1 MNETKI
7 SEYSAPISLTKE
19 HDLTNF
25 NCGESEINNWL
36 KQRAFK
42 SQEDGAARTYVICLQ
57 GTNIVIAYYCLAV
70 GSVINNKEEIPG
82 KIRRN
87 MPQSI
92 PVMVLGR
99 LGVDLKYTGKGI
111 AQGLV
116 RDAILRTLQASKI
129 AGIRAILVHALNE
142 KVKDFY
148 VNKCGFISSTV
159 KPLTLM
165 ISLIDAQK
173 SNILRG
179 IN

>member
-1 MNETKI
+1 MNEVPI
-7 SEYSAPISLTKE
+7 FEYEAPTSLTIE

-25 NCGESEINNWL
+25 DCGELEINNWL
-36 KQRAFK
+36 KQRALK
-42 SQEDGAARTYVICLQ
+42 SQEDGAARTYVICLP
-57 GTNIVIAYYCLAV
+57 GTKIVIAYYCLAV

-92 PVMVLGR
+92 PPVMVLGR
-99 LGVDLKYTGKGI
+99 LGVDLQHTGKGI
-111 AQGLV
+111 AKGLM
-116 RDAILRTLQASKI
+116 RDAILRTLQAAQI
-129 AGIRAILVHALNE
+129 AGIRAILVHALND

-148 VNKCGFISSTV
+148 INKCGFMSSAV

-173 SNILRG
+173 SLSSH
-179 IN
+179 

>member
-1 MNETKI
+1 MNQNQI
-7 SEYSAPISLTKE
+7 YEYSAPISLTKE
-19 HDLTNF
+19 HDLSNF

-42 SQEDGAARTYVICLQ
+42 SQEDGAARTYVICLKN
-57 GTNIVIAYYCLAV
+57 TNSVIAYYCLAV

-99 LGVDLKYTGKGI
+99 LGVDLKHTGKGI

-116 RDAILRTLQASKI
+116 TDAILRTLQASQI
-129 AGIRAILVHALNE
+129 AGIRAILVQALNE

-148 VNKCGFISSTV
+148 INKCGFMSSEI

-173 SNILRG
+173 SLHKL
-179 IN
+179 

>member
-1 MNETKI
+1 MNEPKI
-7 SEYSAPISLTKE
+7 YEYESPTSLTRE

-25 NCGESEINNWL
+25 NCGESEINDWL

-42 SQEDGAARTYVICLQ
+42 SQEDGAARTYVICLP
-57 GTNIVIAYYCLAV
+57 GTKTVIAYYCLAV

-99 LGVDLKYTGKGI
+99 LGVDLQHTGKGI

-116 RDAILRTLQASKI
+116 RDAILRTLQAAQI

-148 VNKCGFISSTV
+148 VKKCGFMSSAV

-165 ISLIDAQK
+165 MSLVDAQK
-173 SNILRG
+173 SLKKI
-179 IN
+179 